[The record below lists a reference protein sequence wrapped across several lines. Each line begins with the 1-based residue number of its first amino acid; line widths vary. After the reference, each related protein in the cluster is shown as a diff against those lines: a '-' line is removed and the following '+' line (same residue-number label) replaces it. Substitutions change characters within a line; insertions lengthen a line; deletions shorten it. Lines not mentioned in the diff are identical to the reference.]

1 MHHTQPPAE
10 ENQPQNIEDRA
21 SRVQQCVF
29 ALRVQFVNM
38 DGFIPVRDE
47 REFGDFPAGAG
58 QGSVKIRTML
68 TSVAKSQ
75 ARVVAKPPN
84 TKFKTFRTVRINP
97 QFLSI

>member
-10 ENQPQNIEDRA
+10 ENQPQNIENRT

-29 ALRVQFVNM
+29 ALRVQFVNV

-58 QGSVKIRTML
+58 QGERKNKDDTHQRGKKPG
-68 TSVAKSQ
+68 KSGG
-75 ARVVAKPPN
+75 
-84 TKFKTFRTVRINP
+84 KTA
-97 QFLSI
+97 